1 MDHSRLRAEFNDELA
16 VDEAIAA
23 DTDWGAGGPPSAKIY
38 RTSKGTYSM
47 LLSLSCFLLVY
58 LLLYDPLTILS
69 GAACAQ
75 CRGRKQKCSGP
86 GDGSSAG
93 ASASAPEDQ
102 ARQPCRRCAH
112 SGVQCSFT
120 TATNEQGFN
129 DVDAASRSARKV
141 DRLQKQVNEQASRI
155 SQLEATVSNLSAAV
169 AVVSR
174 VNRTPDSGLD
184 GLHVANP
191 PGPSPQ
197 GTKRWHDR
205 ASVTATSPLSK
216 RAKIRNDEIFASG
229 PALFQNPSPGRR
241 SNAHGPVDFS
251 TPMSMLR
258 HLRHDIHDMS
268 VENEA
273 LDPIICGVMTM
284 EQAQET
290 FDTFFDHCHKWAPV
304 LCAQTQTSAA
314 IIRQSCPALFI
325 SVCCIGYRFT
335 STSTTETQRRYMA
348 LISLLDHSLSRLLL
362 KPNLADVNLDH
373 IRAIL
378 LYIQWMP
385 VDNIGNSSRSIR
397 YNAISA
403 WSMLGLAIRYALFL
417 GLHQDAVLPFKS
429 DNNELPTLEDVGRL
443 RVWINLLTCDAALT
457 LSSGLPATLNPDP
470 VVAVAGRFR
479 SNDNAI
485 HPDDT
490 RSSATC
496 ELVSILKRA
505 ARRSGSPNARSLDA
519 DCLRQVNLE
528 LDTWETDWNPIIGDQ
543 IQHYQMPFTTL
554 RSYRLSINSA
564 CLSPLLRPSGGQG
577 QISIYVLQALEVSL
591 HTAALTIFALA
602 EQSRHRS
609 WGHYQS
615 IDSLPRGRY
624 TADIEA
630 INRIK
635 YSVDST
641 WISYSFATMF
651 LVLCYKNGIIDENLK
666 ILALCYSTVDVV
678 TFPRRQ
684 APSSLLFRLVSLAM
698 QIFDVASTNLLA
710 HLALDQKLLLSGVF
724 AVVLGDLDTDDGIP
738 SEMPA
743 MTSYSDREVEA
754 LFNSMVNGMDLGWYA
769 G

>member
-1 MDHSRLRAEFNDELA
+1 MDHSRLRADFDDELPADEA
-16 VDEAIAA
+16 VDA
-23 DTDWGAGGPPSAKIY
+23 DTDRGAGGPPSAKIH
-38 RTSKGTYSM
+38 RTSK
-47 LLSLSCFLLVY
+47 
-58 LLLYDPLTILS
+58 
-69 GAACAQ
+69 ACAQ

-86 GDGSSAG
+86 GGGSSVG
-93 ASASAPEDQ
+93 ASASAPEDH
-102 ARQPCRRCAH
+102 ARQPCRRCAQ
-112 SGVQCSFT
+112 SAVQCSFT
-120 TATNEQGFN
+120 TATNEQGFD

-141 DRLQKQVNEQASRI
+141 DRLQKQINEQANRI
-155 SQLEATVSNLSAAV
+155 SQLEATVSDLSAA
-169 AVVSR
+169 AALGSQ
-174 VNRTPDSGLD
+174 VNRTPDSGVN
-184 GLHVANP
+184 GLHIANP
-191 PGPSPQ
+191 PAPSMR
-197 GTKRWHDR
+197 GTRRWHEE
-205 ASVTATSPLSK
+205 ASGSATSPVSK
-216 RAKIRNDEIFASG
+216 RAKIRNDEIYANG
-229 PALFQNPSPGRR
+229 PAIFQDPSLGRR
-241 SNAHGPVDFS
+241 SDAHSAVDFG

-258 HLRHDIHDMS
+258 HLRHDIHDVS

-273 LDPIICGVMTM
+273 LDPIMCGVMTM

-290 FDTFFDHCHKWAPV
+290 FDTFFNHCHRWAPV
-304 LCAQTQTSAA
+304 LCSQTQTSAA
-314 IIRQSCPALFI
+314 TIRRTATPEA
-325 SVCCIGYRFT
+325 
-335 STSTTETQRRYMA
+335 QRRYMA

-385 VDNIGNSSRSIR
+385 VDDIGSSSRSIR

-429 DNNELPTLEDVGRL
+429 DTSETPTLEDVGRL

-479 SNDNAI
+479 SNSNAT

-528 LDTWETDWNPIIGDQ
+528 LDAWETDWNPVIGDQ

-591 HTAALTIFALA
+591 HTAALTIFALS
-602 EQSRHRS
+602 EQSRHQQ
-609 WGHYQS
+609 WGQYKT
-615 IDSLPRGRY
+615 IDLLPRGRY
-624 TADIEA
+624 TPDMEA

-651 LVLCYKNGIIDENLK
+651 LVLCYKNGIVDEDLK
-666 ILALCYSTVDVV
+666 ILALCYNTADVV

-684 APSSLLFRLVSLAM
+684 ATSSLLFRLVSLAT
-698 QIFDVASTNLLA
+698 QIFDLASTNILA
-710 HLALDQKLLLSGVF
+710 HLALDQKSLLSGVF
-724 AVVLGDLDTDDGIP
+724 AVVLGDLITDDEVL
-738 SEMPA
+738 SETPA
-743 MTSYSDREVEA
+743 PASYSDREVEA
-754 LFNSMVNGMDLGWYA
+754 LFDSMVNGMDLGWYA

>member
-1 MDHSRLRAEFNDELA
+1 MDHSRLRADFNDELA

-38 RTSKGTYSM
+38 RTSK
-47 LLSLSCFLLVY
+47 
-58 LLLYDPLTILS
+58 
-69 GAACAQ
+69 ACAQ

-86 GDGSSAG
+86 GGGSSAG

-241 SNAHGPVDFS
+241 SDAHGSVDFS

-304 LCAQTQTSAA
+304 LCPQTQTSAA

-609 WGHYQS
+609 WGHYKS

-666 ILALCYSTVDVV
+666 ILALCYSTADVV

-743 MTSYSDREVEA
+743 MASYSDREVEA
-754 LFNSMVNGMDLGWYA
+754 LFNSMVNGMYLGWYA